1 MAPKPVIESLIRKK
15 LKNQLVLTIC
25 ILYTALRICG
35 VAGFRAGAQNRNNL
49 TSAIINFQ
57 NTILAVRGRLSWQA

>member
-49 TSAIINFQ
+49 TSAILNF
-57 NTILAVRGRLSWQA
+57 